1 MNTTAQS
8 TSHDT
13 LSSLQKSFLII
24 RNLERKLEEEK
35 SRDPLTEEIA
45 VVGMACHLPGGI
57 RSVQDFWD
65 ALLTGEDLIADN
77 GLTARWQD
85 MGHQQGPVSRAMPH
99 AGLLDDITL
108 FDNEYFHISPAEAR
122 YIDPQQRQLL
132 MVVGN
137 ALADAGISPES
148 LKGTDTGVFTGI
160 SAFDYSLH
168 IMQQDD
174 KYMVDP
180 YLGSGNSLSGASGRI
195 SYCYGFHG
203 PCLSIDTACSSSL
216 VALHQGAE
224 SLKRN
229 ECKVAIVSG
238 ANLVLSPYLQ
248 ASLTEAGMLS
258 PDGRCK
264 AFDDSA
270 NGYVRSEGCLSVVLK
285 RLSDA
290 VNDGDRIY
298 ACIKGSAVAQD
309 GASGGLTVP
318 DPGSQAKVIRNALS
332 AAGMQPD
339 DISFIEGHGT
349 GTSLGDPVEAEGL
362 KQVFGNR
369 TAGKKLLLG
378 SVKSNVGHLEAAAG
392 LAGFIK
398 VCLSIHHRQL
408 PPHLHFQQPNHHID
422 WDNMPFQINTD
433 TQGFNNDSRLTG
445 GVSSFGF
452 TGTIAHCIVTAC
464 ETTTTTTRKQLP
476 APRFHLKS
484 HWLGKLPGASAAGC
498 YGIQWKQLEPAI
510 LEEKEVL
517 QYVYLETGEGTDLN
531 RQWFLNKS
539 GTISL
544 PYDRLS
550 TLDSLN
556 SGFGQRP
563 FCLVYDLSALQETD
577 EAGLRNVYQQLL
589 TFFRSVQQLGRTPAA
604 ILFVTRNAFNAPGND
619 DLSAFQYS
627 LTAFIKSVS
636 LEMRGAVMLVLDIDK
651 QLPDAVFLD
660 NYVQQS
666 CFREIS
672 FRDGRLWYPA
682 LTASGLS
689 PAVEISCDPGGTYL
703 ITGGKGSLGAHLAEW
718 MVQKGAGTVII
729 TGRSINSNTAGD
741 RVIYRQLDI
750 TDAAAVRGLA
760 DWLLK
765 EKKILKGIVHA
776 AGTNSRCL
784 QNNLTT
790 DDIMYVAGPKI
801 TGLQNIAACLPL
813 EQLDFLVTYS
823 SIAAVWG
830 SGMLSH
836 YAAANAYMDG
846 FILRLRKQGIAA
858 KTINWG
864 PWEGSNMM
872 LETENS
878 VDLLKESG
886 VPPFNAGA
894 VRRIYSSLLVA
905 DTPQLIY
912 VRLDTT
918 RFIAM
923 MEMQGPVAFWENLR
937 PAENRSEQPVE
948 GKTDL
953 SLIADDVE
961 RQDLIRKELVRLVK
975 QVLAMEGEA
984 PVDITRSFSDM
995 GMDSILLVKYVQC
1008 INAQLGLTV
1017 TTNMLFNY
1025 PTISGLSAYVNSRFE
1040 KVVAPQV
1047 KTGKISSLYDMSD
1060 EEVLKMV
1067 SEEMQKY

>member
-1 MNTTAQS
+1 MKTTAQPA
-8 TSHDT
+8 SHDT

-24 RNLERKLEEEK
+24 RNLERQLQEEK

-57 RSVQDFWD
+57 RSAEDLWD

-85 MGHQQGPVSRAMPH
+85 MGHPEAPVHQAMPH

-108 FDNEYFHISPAEAR
+108 FDNDYFHISPAEAR

-132 MVVGN
+132 MMTGN
-137 ALADAGISPES
+137 ALADAGISLES
-148 LKGTDTGVFTGI
+148 LKGSDTGVFTGI

-174 KYMVDP
+174 KYRVDP

-224 SLKRN
+224 SLRRN
-229 ECKVAIVSG
+229 ECRVAIVG
-238 ANLVLSPYLQ
+238 GVNLVLSPYLQ
-248 ASLTEAGMLS
+248 GSLTDAGMLS

-270 NGYVRSEGCLSVVLK
+270 NGYVRSEGCLVVVIK

-290 VNDGDRIY
+290 VKDGDRIY

-318 DPGSQAKVIRNALS
+318 DPGSQAKVIRNALH
-332 AAGMQPD
+332 AAGMKPEE
-339 DISFIEGHGT
+339 ISFIEAHGT

-362 KQVFGNR
+362 NQVFGDR
-369 TAGKKLLLG
+369 KASEKLLLG

-392 LAGFIK
+392 LAGFMK
-398 VCLSIHHRQL
+398 ACLSLYHKQL
-408 PPHLHFQQPNHHID
+408 PPHLHFQRPNHHID
-422 WDNMPFQINTD
+422 WDNMPFHINQD
-433 TQGFNNDSRLTG
+433 IHGFKNNPSRMAG

-452 TGTIAHCIVTAC
+452 TGTIAHCIVAAY
-464 ETTTTTTRKQLP
+464 EAVPATTQKQLP
-476 APRFHLKS
+476 APRFHMKS
-484 HWLGKLPGASAAGC
+484 HWLGKLPGTSAAGC
-498 YGIQWKQLEPAI
+498 YNIQWKKLDPSVMER
-510 LEEKEVL
+510 KEAL
-517 QYVYLETGEGTDLN
+517 QYVYIETGEGTDANKERFLQGREN
-531 RQWFLNKS
+531 CSLQPELLTALDPGPRQY
-539 GTISL
+539 
-544 PYDRLS
+544 PH
-550 TLDSLN
+550 
-556 SGFGQRP
+556 
-563 FCLVYDLSALQETD
+563 CLVYDVSALQETD
-577 EAGLRNVYQQLL
+577 AAGMKRVYEQLL
-589 TFFRSVQQLGRTPAA
+589 TFLQTVQQLTHAPVA
-604 ILFVTRNAFNAPGND
+604 ILFVTRAAFNATGNTD
-619 DLSAFQYS
+619 VAALQYS
-627 LTAFIKSVS
+627 LTAFIKSAA
-636 LEMRGAVMLVLDIDK
+636 LESRGPAMLVLDIDK
-651 QLPDAVFLD
+651 QLPDMAFIN

-666 CFREIS
+666 YFREIAS
-672 FRDGRLWYPA
+672 RGQQLWYPA
-682 LTASGLS
+682 IAVTTPSQDTA
-689 PAVEISCDPGGTYL
+689 ISCDPEGTYL
-703 ITGGKGSLGAHLAEW
+703 ITGGRGSLGAHLAEW
-718 MVQKGAGTVII
+718 MVHKGAGTVII
-729 TGRSINSNTAGD
+729 TGRSTKSNPGND

-750 TDAAAVRGLA
+750 TNEQAVRDLA
-760 DWLLK
+760 DWLRK

-784 QNNLTT
+784 QNEMSV

-801 TGLQNIAACLPL
+801 TGLQHIAAYLPM
-813 EQLDFLVTYS
+813 EQLDFLLTYS

-836 YAAANAYMDG
+836 YAAANAYMDAYV
-846 FILRLRKQGIAA
+846 IRLRKQGIPA

-864 PWEGSNMM
+864 PWKGSNMM

-878 VDLLKESG
+878 VDLLRESG

-894 VRRIYSSLLVA
+894 IRRAYASLLA
-905 DTPQLIY
+905 TDTPQLVY
-912 VRLDTT
+912 VCLDQA
-918 RFIAM
+918 RFITM
-923 MEMQGPVAFWENLR
+923 MEMQGPMAFWENLR
-937 PAENRSEQPVE
+937 PAEDATELPLA

-961 RQDLIRKELVRLVK
+961 REDLIKKELVRLVK
-975 QVLAMEGEA
+975 QVLAIGGDET
-984 PVDITRSFSDM
+984 VDLTKSFSDM
-995 GMDSILLVKYVQC
+995 GMDSILLVKYVQS
-1008 INAQLGLTV
+1008 INAHLGLAV

-1025 PTISGLSAYVNSRFE
+1025 PTINGLSAYANSRFR
-1040 KVVAPQV
+1040 KPAAPQV
-1047 KTGKISSLYDMSD
+1047 KAAISSLYDMSD

>member
-1 MNTTAQS
+1 MKTAAES
-8 TSHDT
+8 TSHDA

-24 RNLERKLEEEK
+24 RNLERKLQEEK
-35 SRDPLTEEIA
+35 NRDPLTEEIA

-57 RSVQDFWD
+57 RSAQDFWD

-85 MGHQQGPVSRAMPH
+85 MDQSPDAVHRAMPH

-132 MVVGN
+132 MMVAN
-137 ALADAGISPES
+137 ALADAGITPAS
-148 LKGTDTGVFTGI
+148 LKGSDTGVFTGI

-174 KYMVDP
+174 KYRVDP

-224 SLKRN
+224 SLRRN
-229 ECKVAIVSG
+229 ECRVAIVSG

-248 ASLTEAGMLS
+248 ASLTDAGMLS

-270 NGYVRSEGCLSVVLK
+270 NGYVRSEGCLTVILK

-290 VNDGDRIY
+290 VADGDRIY

-318 DPGSQAKVIRNALS
+318 DPVSQAKVIRNALR
-332 AAGMQPD
+332 AADMQPEE
-339 DISFIEGHGT
+339 ISFIEGHGT

-362 KQVFGNR
+362 RQVFGSR
-369 TAGKKLLLG
+369 SDKLLLG

-392 LAGFIK
+392 LAGFMK
-398 VCLSIHHRQL
+398 ACLSIYHQQL

-422 WDNMPFQINTD
+422 WEHMPFRINKDIHRFGNSHTRI
-433 TQGFNNDSRLTG
+433 SG

-452 TGTIAHCIVTAC
+452 TGTIAHCIVAAC
-464 ETTTTTTRKQLP
+464 ETTPAGREKQLP
-476 APRFHLKS
+476 APHFQLKS
-484 HWLGKLPGASAAGC
+484 HWLGKLPGKSAAAC
-498 YGIQWKQLEPAI
+498 FNIQWKPLGALEQKENLPQYIYIDTGAGTAANMEQI
-510 LEEKEVL
+510 L
-517 QYVYLETGEGTDLN
+517 
-531 RQWFLNKS
+531 KS
-539 GTISL
+539 KNGCALTT
-544 PYDRLS
+544 DRLS
-550 TLDSLN
+550 TLDSIIPAPHQYPL
-556 SGFGQRP
+556 
-563 FCLVYDLSALQETD
+563 CLVYDISALEETD
-577 EAGLRNVYQQLL
+577 ATGMKRIYQQLL
-589 TFFRSVQQLGRTPAA
+589 AFLQTVQRPAHTPAS
-604 ILFVTRNAFNAPGND
+604 ILFVTRHALNAPGSD
-619 DLSAFQYS
+619 HVVALQHS
-627 LTAFIKSVS
+627 LTAFIRSVF
-636 LEMRGAVMLVLDIDK
+636 LEMRGPAMLVLDID
-651 QLPDAVFLD
+651 QGLPDQAFIN

-666 CFREIS
+666 YYREIAS
-672 FRDGRLWYPA
+672 RNGQLWYPA
-682 LTASGLS
+682 LAVTGLS
-689 PAVEISCDPGGTYL
+689 PATEITCDPEGIYL
-703 ITGGKGSLGAHLAEW
+703 ITGGKGSLGMHLAEW
-718 MVQKGAGTVII
+718 MVHKGAGTVIL
-729 TGRSINSNTAGD
+729 TGRSPDGFTSND
-741 RVIYRQLDI
+741 RIVYRQLDV
-750 TDAAAVRGLA
+750 TDENAMRNFA
-760 DWLLK
+760 DWLRR

-784 QNNLTT
+784 QSKMSV

-801 TGLQNIAACLPL
+801 TGLQHITTYLPM
-813 EQLDFLVTYS
+813 EGLDFLLTYS

-836 YAAANAYMDG
+836 YAAANAYMDA
-846 FILRLRKQGIAA
+846 FVLELRKQGVPA

-864 PWEGSNMM
+864 PWKDSNMM
-872 LETENS
+872 LDTANS
-878 VDLLKESG
+878 TDLLKESG

-894 VRRIYSSLLVA
+894 VRRVYASLLVPDA
-905 DTPQLIY
+905 PQLVY
-912 VRLDTT
+912 VCLDNA
-918 RFIAM
+918 RFITM
-923 MEMQGPVAFWENLR
+923 MEMQGTIAFWENLR
-937 PAENRSEQPVE
+937 PAEDTVEAPVT

-953 SLIADDVE
+953 SLIVDDVE
-961 RQDLIRKELVRLVK
+961 REDLIKQELLRLVK
-975 QVLAMEGEA
+975 QVLAIGDGEQ
-984 PVDITRSFSDM
+984 VDTTRSFSDM
-995 GMDSILLVKYVQC
+995 GMDSILLVKYIQC
-1008 INAQLGLTV
+1008 INSQLGLNV

-1025 PTISGLSAYVNSRFE
+1025 PTISGLAVYVNSRF
-1040 KVVAPQV
+1040 KRTTVVPA
-1047 KTGKISSLYDMSD
+1047 KRMTSSLYEMSD

>member
-1 MNTTAQS
+1 MKTAAQS
-8 TSHDT
+8 TSSDT

-24 RNLERKLEEEK
+24 RNLERKLQEEK
-35 SRDPLTEEIA
+35 SRDPLSEEIA

-57 RSVQDFWD
+57 RSAQDFWD

-85 MGHQQGPVSRAMPH
+85 MGQPEESLHRAMPH

-132 MVVGN
+132 MTTGN

-148 LKGTDTGVFTGI
+148 LKGSDTGVFTGI

-174 KYMVDP
+174 KYRVDP

-229 ECKVAIVSG
+229 ECRVAIVSG
-238 ANLVLSPYLQ
+238 VNLVLSPYLQ
-248 ASLTEAGMLS
+248 ASLTDAGMLS

-270 NGYVRSEGCLSVVLK
+270 NGYVRSEGCLTVILK

-290 VNDGDRIY
+290 VKDGDRIY

-318 DPGSQAKVIRNALS
+318 DPVSQAKVIRNALR
-332 AAGMQPD
+332 AADMQPEE
-339 DISFIEGHGT
+339 ISFIEGHGT

-362 KQVFGNR
+362 KQVFGSR
-369 TAGKKLLLG
+369 RDGEKLLLG

-392 LAGFIK
+392 LAGFMK
-398 VCLSIHHRQL
+398 ACLSIYHKQL

-422 WDNMPFQINTD
+422 WEHMPFHINKDAYGFKDKD
-433 TQGFNNDSRLTG
+433 TRITG

-452 TGTIAHCIVTAC
+452 TGTIAHCIVAAC
-464 ETTTTTTRKQLP
+464 ETTPVNSGKQLP
-476 APRFHLKS
+476 APHFQLKS
-484 HWLGKLPGASAAGC
+484 HWLGKLPGKSAAGC
-498 YGIQWKQLEPAI
+498 FNIQWKPLAA
-510 LEEKEVL
+510 LEEKEAL
-517 QYVYLETGEGTDLN
+517 QQYIYIGTGAGTATVME
-531 RQWFLNKS
+531 QFLQNKES
-539 GTISL
+539 
-544 PYDRLS
+544 S
-550 TLDSLN
+550 TLAPALLSRLDNIIPSPRQYPL
-556 SGFGQRP
+556 
-563 FCLVYDLSALQETD
+563 CLVYDISALLETD
-577 EAGLRNVYQQLL
+577 VAGMKHVYQQLL
-589 TFFRSVQQLGRTPAA
+589 TFLQTVQQLDHTPET
-604 ILFVTRNAFNAPGND
+604 ILFITHHAFHAPGTD
-619 DLSAFQYS
+619 DVAALQYS
-627 LTAFIKSVS
+627 LTAFIRSAS
-636 LEMRGAVMLVLDIDK
+636 LEMRGPAMLVLDIDK
-651 QLPDAVFLD
+651 QLPDQAFIN

-666 CFREIS
+666 YYREIAS
-672 FRDGRLWYPA
+672 RHGQVWYPA
-682 LTASGLS
+682 IGVTGLS
-689 PAVEISCDPGGTYL
+689 PAAEITCDPDGTYL

-718 MVQKGAGTVII
+718 MLHKGAGTVII
-729 TGRSINSNTAGD
+729 TGRSAGSRTDND
-741 RVIYRQLDI
+741 RIVYRQLDV
-750 TDAAAVRGLA
+750 TDENAVRDLA
-760 DWLLK
+760 EWLRM

-784 QNNLTT
+784 HNNMSA

-801 TGLQNIAACLPL
+801 MGLQHITAYLPM
-813 EQLDFLVTYS
+813 EGLDFLLTYS

-836 YAAANAYMDG
+836 YAAANAYMDA
-846 FILRLRKQGIAA
+846 FVLQLRKRGIPA

-864 PWEGSNMM
+864 PWKDSNMM
-872 LETENS
+872 LEAENS
-878 VDLLKESG
+878 VDLLKQSG

-894 VRRIYSSLLVA
+894 VRRVYASLLVA
-905 DTPQLIY
+905 DAPQLVY
-912 VRLDTT
+912 VCLDNA
-918 RFIAM
+918 RFVAM
-923 MEMQGPVAFWENLR
+923 MEMQGTMAFWENLR
-937 PAENRSEQPVE
+937 PTEDAVE
-948 GKTDL
+948 APATSKTDL

-961 RQDLIRKELVRLVK
+961 REDLIKRELLRLVK
-975 QVLAMEGEA
+975 QVLAIGDDEQ
-984 PVDITRSFSDM
+984 VDLTRSFSDM
-995 GMDSILLVKYVQC
+995 GMDSILLVKYVQY
-1008 INAQLGLTV
+1008 INSQLGLNV

-1025 PTISGLSAYVNSRFE
+1025 PTISGLSVYVNSRF
-1040 KVVAPQV
+1040 KKAVTAPV
-1047 KTGKISSLYDMSD
+1047 KTAVSSLYDMSD

>member
-1 MNTTAQS
+1 MKTATQS

-24 RNLERKLEEEK
+24 RNLERKLQEEK
-35 SRDPLTEEIA
+35 NRDPLSEEIA

-85 MGHQQGPVSRAMPH
+85 MGQSESSVHRAMPH

-132 MVVGN
+132 MTVAN
-137 ALADAGISPES
+137 ALADAGIAPES
-148 LKGTDTGVFTGI
+148 LKGSDTGVFTGI

-174 KYMVDP
+174 KYRVDP

-224 SLKRN
+224 SLKRH
-229 ECKVAIVSG
+229 ECGIAIVG
-238 ANLVLSPYLQ
+238 GVNLVLSPYLQ
-248 ASLTEAGMLS
+248 ASLTDAGMLS

-270 NGYVRSEGCLSVVLK
+270 NGYVRSEGCLTVVLK

-290 VNDGDRIY
+290 VKDGDRIY

-318 DPGSQAKVIRNALS
+318 DPASQAKVIRNALR
-332 AAGMQPD
+332 AAGMQPEE
-339 DISFIEGHGT
+339 ISFIEGHGT

-362 KQVFGNR
+362 KQVFGSR
-369 TAGKKLLLG
+369 KGGEKLLMG

-392 LAGFIK
+392 LAGFMK
-398 VCLSIHHRQL
+398 ACLSIYHRQL

-422 WDNMPFQINTD
+422 WEHMPFRVNKHVYGFTD
-433 TQGFNNDSRLTG
+433 KDARISG

-464 ETTTTTTRKQLP
+464 EATPSIKAKQLP
-476 APRFHLKS
+476 APHFQQKS
-484 HWLGKLPGASAAGC
+484 HWLGNLPGKSAAAC
-498 YGIQWKQLEPAI
+498 FNIQWKPLTA
-510 LEEKEVL
+510 LEEKGTPQ
-517 QYVYLETGEGTDLN
+517 QYIYIETGAGTAVVREQFMQN
-531 RQWFLNKS
+531 NES
-539 GTISL
+539 
-544 PYDRLS
+544 S
-550 TLDSLN
+550 TLAPEQVLMLDSIVPAP
-556 SGFGQRP
+556 RP
-563 FCLVYDLSALQETD
+563 YPLCLVYDISTLQETD
-577 EAGLRNVYQQLL
+577 AGEMKHVYQQLL
-589 TFFRSVQQLGRTPAA
+589 HFLQTVQQLSHIPET
-604 ILFVTRNAFNAPGND
+604 ILFITRHAFNAPGTND
-619 DLSAFQYS
+619 VNALQYS
-627 LTAFIKSVS
+627 LTAFIRSAS
-636 LEMRGAVMLVLDIDK
+636 LEMRGPAMLVLDIDTT
-651 QLPDAVFLD
+651 LPDQAFIN
-660 NYVQQS
+660 NYIQQS
-666 CFREIS
+666 YYREIA
-672 FRDGRLWYPA
+672 GRNGGIWYPA
-682 LTASGLS
+682 LGVTGLS
-689 PAVEISCDPGGTYL
+689 PAVEITCDPDGTYL

-718 MVQKGAGTVII
+718 MLHKGAGTVIV
-729 TGRSINSNTAGD
+729 TGRSAGSPTHND
-741 RVIYRQLDI
+741 RIVYKQLDV
-750 TDAAAVRGLA
+750 TDENAVRDFG
-760 DWLLK
+760 DWLRMERK
-765 EKKILKGIVHA
+765 VLKGIVHA

-784 QNNLTT
+784 QSRMSA
-790 DDIMYVAGPKI
+790 DDIMYVAAPKV
-801 TGLQNIAACLPL
+801 TGLQHLTTYLPL
-813 EQLDFLVTYS
+813 EGLDFLVTYS

-836 YAAANAYMDG
+836 YAAANAYMDA
-846 FILRLRKQGIAA
+846 FVLQLRKRGIPA
-858 KTINWG
+858 KTIDWG
-864 PWEGSNMM
+864 PWKDSNMM
-872 LETENS
+872 LEAENS
-878 VDLLKESG
+878 ADLLKESG

-894 VRRIYSSLLVA
+894 VRRVYASLLVA
-905 DTPQLIY
+905 DAPQLVY
-912 VRLDTT
+912 VCLDNA

-923 MEMQGPVAFWENLR
+923 MEMQGAMAFWENLR
-937 PAENRSEQPVE
+937 PVE
-948 GKTDL
+948 EAVETPAAGKTDL

-961 RQDLIRKELVRLVK
+961 REDIIKQELLRLVK
-975 QVLAMEGEA
+975 QVLAIGDDEQ
-984 PVDITRSFSDM
+984 VDLSRSFSDM

-1008 INAQLGLTV
+1008 INAQLGLNA

-1025 PTISGLSAYVNSRFE
+1025 PTINGLSVYVNSRF
-1040 KVVAPQV
+1040 KKAVTAPV
-1047 KTGKISSLYDMSD
+1047 KATISSLYDMSD